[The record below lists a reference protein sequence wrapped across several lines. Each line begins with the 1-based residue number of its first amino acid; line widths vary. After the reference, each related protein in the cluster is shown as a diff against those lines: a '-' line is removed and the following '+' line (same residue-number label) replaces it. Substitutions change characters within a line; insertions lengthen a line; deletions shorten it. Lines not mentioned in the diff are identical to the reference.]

1 MTGRPTPASR
11 GFGHHDTLLLLAG
24 AALLLCGLWL
34 SHREAVV
41 VSGNR
46 APQVVVPAVANAR
59 GALELGASADGRVT
73 VLEFFASWCKECER
87 TLPRLERQALTSG
100 VRWISVSVDESA
112 DHAVQAA
119 RRWALSHPVGHDA
132 RGEAKRAYGVRA
144 VPTVV
149 VVAPEGRIAATFKGR
164 LSSHDLAEAV
174 QHAGRPTGL

>member
-1 MTGRPTPASR
+1 VTRRATPDCR

-34 SHREAVV
+34 SHRQAVV

-46 APQVVVPAVANAR
+46 APEVVVPAVANAQ
-59 GALELGASADGRVT
+59 GALQLGASADDRVT

-87 TLPRLERQALTSG
+87 TLPRLESQATSA

-119 RRWALSHPVGHDA
+119 RRWGLSQPVGHDA

-149 VVAPEGRIAATFKGR
+149 VVAPEGRIAATFTGR
-164 LSSHDLAEAV
+164 LSSHDLADAV
-174 QHAGRPTGL
+174 QHAGRGD